1 MGRKQSQ
8 VSAWEGLKVIHPN
21 AAGLDIGSEEIWAAV
36 APDRTAEP
44 VRKFGTFTPDLQAL
58 ADWLLACGVDTVA
71 LESTGVYWI
80 PVYEILEARGLQVYV
95 VNARHVKNV
104 PGRKSDIQDCQWLQ
118 GLHSVGLLRGSF
130 RPEAEIVA
138 LRAYL
143 RHRATLIEYR
153 AAHIQHMQKALQQ
166 MNVQLTQA
174 VSDITGVTGL
184 AIIRAIVAGQRDP
197 QQLAA
202 LRQPGVK
209 KTEAEIAKALT
220 GNYRPEHLFALQQA
234 LALYDFYTAQMAA
247 CDVEIERQFA
257 NLKPVSADLP
267 PLPPSTKRDTHSK
280 NAPRYDARSYLY
292 RLTGVDLV
300 AITGLNASTV
310 QEIIAEIGTDLS
322 AFPNEK
328 HFASWLTLAPHN
340 DISGGK
346 RLRGRT
352 LPGHN
357 RAGQAFRMAAQSVAK
372 SPNSAFGAFY
382 RRLKARLGAKQAIV
396 ATAHKIARAFYH
408 ILKHRTPFHDLGGEE
423 YERRARE
430 REIKN
435 LQKRAAKLGLVVTE
449 TPAAPAL
456 AGSF

>member
-44 VRKFGTFTPDLQAL
+44 VRKFGTFTPDLYAL
-58 ADWLLACGVDTVA
+58 ADWLAACGVDTVVM
-71 LESTGVYWI
+71 ESTGVFWI
-80 PVYEILEARGLQVYV
+80 PVYEILEARELPG
-95 VNARHVKNV
+95 ARGECPPCEERAWPQERHPRLPVA
-104 PGRKSDIQDCQWLQ
+104 S

-130 RPEAEIVA
+130 RPEGEIVA

-184 AIIRAIVAGQRDP
+184 AIIRAIMAGQRDP

-202 LRQPGVK
+202 LRDPRCK
-209 KTEAEIAKALT
+209 KSVQEIAKALT
-220 GNYRPEHLFALQQA
+220 GNYRAEHLFALQQA
-234 LALYDFYTAQMAA
+234 LALYDFYTAQLAA
-247 CDVEIERQFA
+247 CDAEIERQFA
-257 NLKPVSADLP
+257 NLKPVSEDLP

-300 AITGLNASTV
+300 AITGLNESTV
-310 QEIIAEIGTDLS
+310 QEIISEVGTDLS
-322 AFPNEK
+322 AFPNDK
-328 HFASWLTLAPHN
+328 HFCSWLTLAPHN

-346 RLRGRT
+346 RLRSRT

-382 RRLKARLGAKQAIV
+382 RRMKARLGAQQAIV

-430 REIKN
+430 RELKN
-435 LQKRAAKLGLVVTE
+435 LQKRAAKLGLAIVE
-449 TPAAPAL
+449 TPANPTL

>member
-44 VRKFGTFTPDLQAL
+44 VRKFGTFTPDLHAL
-58 ADWLLACGVDTVA
+58 ADWLIACGVDTVA

-220 GNYRPEHLFALQQA
+220 GNYRAEHLFALQQA
-234 LALYDFYTAQMAA
+234 LALYDFYTAQLAA
-247 CDVEIERQFA
+247 CDAEIERQFA
-257 NLKPVSADLP
+257 NLKPASDDLP
-267 PLPPSTKRDTHSK
+267 PLPPTTKRDTHSK

-300 AITGLNASTV
+300 AITGLNESTV
-310 QEIIAEIGTDLS
+310 QEIISEIGTDLS
-322 AFPNEK
+322 AFPNDK
-328 HFASWLTLAPHN
+328 HFCSWLTLAPHN

-346 RLRGRT
+346 RLRSRT

-382 RRLKARLGAKQAIV
+382 RRMKARLGAKQAIV